1 MKRPLG
7 TRVVILET
15 VVGPLYWLILAASVW
30 ILLRG
35 HNEPGGGFIGGL
47 VAVGATVLWGVARG
61 PASARRR
68 LPFRD
73 PVLLA
78 AAGVLASLVSGVPA
92 WFVGDS
98 YLTHKSF
105 TLPLG
110 FTDLWLSTVMLFDAG
125 VYLCVWGAVSG
136 FGLGLLAIDDDGD
149 EVAGDA
155 AEGAATRHS
164 AAAPPNTRTQGR
176 SEGGR

>member
-1 MKRPLG
+1 MKPRLG

-47 VAVGATVLWGVARG
+47 VAVGATALWGVARG

-78 AAGVLASLVSGVPA
+78 AAGVLASLVSGIPA
-92 WFVGDS
+92 WFVGES
-98 YLTHKSF
+98 YLTHQSF

-136 FGLGLLAIDDDGD
+136 FGLGLLAIDDDAED
-149 EVAGDA
+149 MAGEA
-155 AEGAATRHS
+155 AEADPEADP
-164 AAAPPNTRTQGR
+164 AAPRRAADRR
-176 SEGGR
+176 SEGAR

>member
-1 MKRPLG
+1 MKRRMSA
-7 TRVVILET
+7 RVVVLET
-15 VVGPLYWLILAASVW
+15 VVAPLYWIILAASVW
-30 ILLRG
+30 ILFRG

-47 VAVGATVLWGVARG
+47 VAVAATVLWGAARG
-61 PASARRR
+61 PAGARHK

-98 YLTHKSF
+98 YLTHQSF

-125 VYLCVWGAVSG
+125 VYLCVWGAVAG
-136 FGLGLLAIDDDGD
+136 FGLELLAIDGD
-149 EVAGDA
+149 VDEGNLSGADDA
-155 AEGAATRHS
+155 ADARARGPRREAR
-164 AAAPPNTRTQGR
+164 R
-176 SEGGR
+176 

>member
-1 MKRPLG
+1 MKERLG
-7 TRVVILET
+7 ARVVILET
-15 VVGPLYWLILAASVW
+15 VVGPLYWLVLAASVW

-47 VAVGATVLWGVARG
+47 VAVAATVLWGAARG
-61 PASARRR
+61 PGSARRK
-68 LPFRD
+68 LPFGD

-78 AAGVLASLVSGVPA
+78 ATGVLASLVSGVPA

-98 YLTHKSF
+98 YLTHQAF

-110 FTDLWLSTVMLFDAG
+110 FTEVWLSTVMLFDGG

-136 FGLGLLAIDDDGD
+136 FGLGLLAIDDDD
-149 EVAGDA
+149 DNDDDDMEAV
-155 AEGAATRHS
+155 R
-164 AAAPPNTRTQGR
+164 
-176 SEGGR
+176 